1 MSQNFVE
8 ITVVF
13 PAPFGGRPET
23 FQGEVSTDPAADYEA
38 FKVEASTL
46 LTAIKNKI
54 AARAV
59 GRANDSN

>member
-1 MSQNFVE
+1 MSQHFVE

-13 PAPFGGRPET
+13 PAPHGGRNET
-23 FQGEVSTDPAADYEA
+23 FKGEVSTDPAADYEA